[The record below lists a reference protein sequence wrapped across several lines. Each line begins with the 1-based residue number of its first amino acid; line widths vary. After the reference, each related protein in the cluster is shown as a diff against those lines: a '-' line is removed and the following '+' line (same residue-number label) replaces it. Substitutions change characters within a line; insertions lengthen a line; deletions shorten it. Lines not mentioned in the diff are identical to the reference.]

1 MNKKYKNSKNLDFL
15 LKGIYEGREDLK
27 KFSINGLT
35 LDSRK
40 VKKGFLFVALK
51 GSKLDGNEYVNEGI
65 QNGAEAVLTDNPKL
79 HENNI
84 LYVKN
89 LKKELGRISSRF
101 YDHPSSKL
109 MTFCVTGTNGKTS
122 CVETLS
128 QLASLKGLSC
138 GYISTIGIS
147 LDGINLKQPSSLTT
161 PDSISLQDAFSK
173 MIREDIKLCAFE
185 ASSHGL
191 DQYRVDGTE
200 IDTAI
205 LTSFSQDHLDYHN
218 NIEEYKEAKKRLF
231 YELKPKNVILNIDNV
246 LGQEIYDSLIKN
258 NINDSKIFT
267 VAAGKNADFSYDF
280 NRDDQGLLNVTLNA
294 LGEDIRFSLNTISR
308 PLASNLISA
317 MASLIVKGFNFSNVD
332 HLFKD
337 LKFPL
342 GRMEEIPSN
351 QADKYFV
358 DYAHTPEALEHSLI
372 EIRDAFE
379 KKEIWCVFGCGGDRD
394 KSKRSLMGNMAFKF
408 SDRVIVTNDNP
419 REESEMSIIKEII
432 SGFEK
437 SPKLKV
443 IVNRKDAISFCLEE
457 MSNKEDECVLL
468 VAGKGHEDYQEI
480 SNERFYFNDSE
491 EIKKYLE
498 NMN

>member
-1 MNKKYKNSKNLDFL
+1 MNKKYKNSKDLDIL
-15 LKGIYEGREDLK
+15 LKGIYEGKEDLK
-27 KFSINGLT
+27 KFNIRGLA

-51 GSKLDGNEYVNEGI
+51 GSKLDGNEFIYEGI
-65 QNGAEAVLTDNPKL
+65 QNGAEAVLTDNSKL
-79 HENNI
+79 HDNNI
-84 LYVKN
+84 FYIKN
-89 LKKELGRISSRF
+89 LREELGRISSRF
-101 YDHPSSKL
+101 YDHPSSGL

-122 CVETLS
+122 CVEILS

-147 LDGINLKQPSSLTT
+147 LDGINLKKSSSLTT
-161 PDSISLQDAFSK
+161 PDPISLQDTFSK

-191 DQYRVDGTE
+191 DQYRVNGTE

-231 YELKPKNVILNIDNV
+231 FELKPKNVILNTDNV
-246 LGQEIYDSLIKN
+246 LGQEIYNSLIKN
-258 NINDSKIFT
+258 NVNDSKIFT
-267 VAAGKNADFSYDF
+267 VAARKNADFSYDI
-280 NRDDQGLLNVTLNA
+280 NRDNQGFLNVTLNA
-294 LGEDIRFSLNTISR
+294 LGENIKFSLNTISR
-308 PLASNLISA
+308 PLASNLICA
-317 MASLIVKGFNFSNVD
+317 MASLILKGINFSNGD
-332 HLFKD
+332 NFFKD

-351 QADKYFV
+351 QVDKYFV
-358 DYAHTPEALEHSLI
+358 DYAHTPEALEHSLK
-372 EIRDAFE
+372 EIRDAF
-379 KKEIWCVFGCGGDRD
+379 KKKKIWCVFGCGGDRD
-394 KSKRSLMGNMAFKF
+394 KSKRSLMGNIPFKF

-443 IVNRKDAISFCLEE
+443 IVNRKDAISSCLEE
-457 MSNKEDECVLL
+457 ISNKEDECVLL